1 MNAQN
6 VHNMHVQTWHMQ
18 YVCGD
23 IVHCTY
29 IVCVMYGKQLTQ
41 QWDTLCVCIMYGES
55 PLQVQ
60 QV

>member
-29 IVCVMYGKQLTQ
+29 IVCVH
-41 QWDTLCVCIMYGES
+41 VCTES
-55 PLQVQ
+55 AHMCTPDKR
-60 QV
+60 